1 MENLKMYC
9 ISMSNSHLEKIKK
22 LNYIPVGL
30 GDGEFDKE
38 WVRDNTLENISYKN
52 SWYGENTFYYWL
64 WKNNL
69 NKNFDKEWVG
79 FCHYRRFWTQNL
91 VDKKNE
97 TLLKSILQKVPNEWK
112 NHEVVLREEFF
123 VNSSKL
129 SKILKH
135 GKKQLLKNP
144 FVFLSKKTMTIKVHY
159 DMYHGYGEL
168 DKAIELL
175 DDQNREGFRN
185 FVNTQGSFNANNIFI
200 CKSPKLYGDYCDV
213 LFKWLKNCEE
223 LFGFDK
229 TREYSRIRVYAFLA
243 ERFLSYWFKKNSN
256 YTLWPLKF
264 HDITNDNINF

>member
-1 MENLKMYC
+1 
-9 ISMSNSHLEKIKK
+9 MSNSHLEKIKK

-30 GDGEFDKE
+30 GDGQFDKE
-38 WVRDNTLENISYKN
+38 WLRDNTLENISHKN

-64 WKNNL
+64 LKNNL

-79 FCHYRRFWTQNL
+79 FCHYRRFWTQNS
-91 VDKKNE
+91 VDKKNQ
-97 TLLKSILQKVPNEWK
+97 TLLESILQKVPNEWK

-123 VNSSKL
+123 INSSKL

-144 FVFLSKKTMTIKVHY
+144 FVFLSKKKMTIKVHY

-175 DDQNREGFRN
+175 DDQDREGFRN

-200 CKSPKLYGDYCDV
+200 CKSPQ
-213 LFKWLKNCEE
+213 

-256 YTLWPLKF
+256 YIVWPLKF
-264 HDITNDNINF
+264 HDISNDKINF